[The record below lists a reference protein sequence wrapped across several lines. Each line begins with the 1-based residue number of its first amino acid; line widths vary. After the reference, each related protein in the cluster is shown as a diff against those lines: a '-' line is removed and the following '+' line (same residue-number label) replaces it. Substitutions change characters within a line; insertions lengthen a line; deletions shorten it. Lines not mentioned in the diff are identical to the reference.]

1 MAAAIHRLC
10 QQALCLSLMCHD
22 VVTVIEAQMV
32 SQAGATALAVPL
44 VEMAH
49 QAVEEPIPP
58 EAEVVRM
65 VTILSITPFG

>member
-1 MAAAIHRLC
+1 
-10 QQALCLSLMCHD
+10 
-22 VVTVIEAQMV
+22 MV

-49 QAVEEPIPP
+49 QVVEELIPP
-58 EAEVVRM
+58 EAEMVRM